1 MNRKIIITP
10 EGYLILKKKIARLE
24 EAKKETA
31 QRLSLA
37 GLDSDLSENS
47 DFLILDAKN
56 QDLHKQIEEDKN
68 YLERAKIVQK
78 SKDKSLIGLGSI
90 VIYKIL
96 NTGEEKIVE
105 MTDAIEANPPKKISI
120 YSPLGENLLGRKV
133 GDIFNSHGGDKYQFQ
148 ILEIK

>member
-56 QDLHKQIEEDKN
+56 QDLHKQIDK
-68 YLERAKIVQK
+68 
-78 SKDKSLIGLGSI
+78 
-90 VIYKIL
+90 
-96 NTGEEKIVE
+96 
-105 MTDAIEANPPKKISI
+105 
-120 YSPLGENLLGRKV
+120 
-133 GDIFNSHGGDKYQFQ
+133 H
-148 ILEIK
+148 